1 MFFGRDRVGRGLGA
15 ARTAI
20 HSILVVEDEP
30 LVAFDNEHFLEQ
42 AGYAVVATVD
52 AYDQAIAAI
61 DAGGVDLVI
70 ADIGLHGPKTGVD
83 VALYAHGRTVPVL
96 FVTGA
101 CPADARH
108 LAVGCLAK
116 PYSQRDLLAAI
127 GVVDAVLLGVQHGRV
142 PAGMQLF
149 RGDQRPNS

>member
-15 ARTAI
+15 VGTAV

-30 LVAFDNEHFLEQ
+30 LVAFDNEHVLEQ

-52 AYDQAIAAI
+52 AYAQAIAAI

-70 ADIGLHGPKTGVD
+70 ADVQLHGPKTGID
-83 VALYAHGRTVPVL
+83 VARHAHGRSVPLL

-108 LAVGCLAK
+108 LALGCLAK
-116 PYSQRDLLAAI
+116 PYSQRDLLGAI
-127 GVVDAVLLGVQHGRV
+127 GVVDAVLRGVRPGRV
-142 PAGMQLF
+142 PAGMQVF
-149 RGDQRPNS
+149 RHGGQADF